1 MSVCVLLRNAAYL
14 YQPVV
19 TKKFKC
25 WDFDM
30 TYTLRC
36 LCLEVIS
43 YMSSIQ
49 MSP

>member
-1 MSVCVLLRNAAYL
+1 MCIVKNAAYL

-19 TKKFKC
+19 TEKSLC

-36 LCLEVIS
+36 LCLEVIP